1 LGDRHAEGVEHEL
14 CGEILAHRPANDP
27 TREDILDGG
36 QKQESLAGLDVF
48 DVAHPQ
54 PVGLAPAEVAIDQVR
69 CRRAGRRRQ
78 TRARAHQRA

>member
-1 LGDRHAEGVEHEL
+1 LGDRHAEGAEHAL

-36 QKQESLAGLDVF
+36 QKQKSLAGLDVF

-54 PVGLAPAEVAIDQVR
+54 AVGRAAGKAAVNQVW
-69 CRRAGRRRQ
+69 GRF
-78 TRARAHQRA
+78 AHRLT